1 MNDLSNFCINS
12 LLITLTEQVT
22 QLVQQNNR
30 LIEQHEV
37 KDEIILQ
44 VLQENRD
51 LMLQLAEQGE
61 SAGTTMD
68 LDDGY

>member
-1 MNDLSNFCINS
+1 MNDSSNYCNDS
-12 LLITLTEQVT
+12 LLIKLIE
-22 QLVQQNNR
+22 QNNR

-44 VLQENRD
+44 VLHENRE
-51 LMLQLAEQGE
+51 LLLQLAERTE
-61 SAGTTMD
+61 SAGANMD

>member
-1 MNDLSNFCINS
+1 MNDSSNYCNDS
-12 LLITLTEQVT
+12 LLIKLIE
-22 QLVQQNNR
+22 QNNR

-44 VLQENRD
+44 VLHENRE
-51 LMLQLAEQGE
+51 LLLQLAERTE
-61 SAGTTMD
+61 SAGADMD

>member
-1 MNDLSNFCINS
+1 MNDLSNFCTNS